1 MPYRVITISRQ
12 YGCGARVIGRQLAER
27 LGIAY
32 YDKDLIR
39 MIADESGY
47 ATDYIEEQSDYASTS
62 DLVFIPMSH
71 VAPISVPMTSL
82 IDTPQVASYLNDLII
97 RLAEEYPCVIIG
109 RSADYILRDRDD
121 VLNVFLYADVPSR
134 VHTLLQRRDE
144 VSEEAAI
151 KSIEQT
157 DRARRKSYKQM
168 TNREWGESTNYH
180 LCLNTGAFGAPCC
193 TEIISHVYQLPCAGR
208 AIE

>member
-97 RLAEEYPCVIIG
+97 RLAEEYPCVMYRRVYIHCFRG
-109 RSADYILRDRDD
+109 EMRSVRRRL
-121 VLNVFLYADVPSR
+121 SR
-134 VHTLLQRRDE
+134 VLSRL
-144 VSEEAAI
+144 I
-151 KSIEQT
+151 GLG
-157 DRARRKSYKQM
+157 ARV
-168 TNREWGESTNYH
+168 
-180 LCLNTGAFGAPCC
+180 
-193 TEIISHVYQLPCAGR
+193 ISR
-208 AIE
+208 

>member
-71 VAPISVPMTSL
+71 VAPISVPMTS
-82 IDTPQVASYLNDLII
+82 LII